1 MINTKNEISSI
12 LSIQTSSIDNTNR
25 IGSFLTNL
33 AKLQE
38 DKTTSTISK
47 SDSLDYENIKNLSLE
62 DINTVF
68 TDSETKSKA
77 INLKLATMFSND
89 NNLSKAMYNT
99 VLGQAFDVGYNYLFN
114 SYEDKNVFLNSN
126 SNNLADLL
134 HNSITSRQKN
144 NNSTDVISQDRL
156 DEILTVVNSFNFVS
170 ALANTSKDKYDRYK
184 DEDNDYSFLY
194 NDYNLKYQEL
204 LYKYNEIDNINKNI
218 IKQY

>member
-1 MINTKNEISSI
+1 MINTNNEISSI

>member
-1 MINTKNEISSI
+1 MINTNNEISSI

-170 ALANTSKDKYDRYK
+170 ALANTSKDKYNRYK

>member
-1 MINTKNEISSI
+1 MINTNNEISSI

-194 NDYNLKYQEL
+194 NNYNLKYQEL